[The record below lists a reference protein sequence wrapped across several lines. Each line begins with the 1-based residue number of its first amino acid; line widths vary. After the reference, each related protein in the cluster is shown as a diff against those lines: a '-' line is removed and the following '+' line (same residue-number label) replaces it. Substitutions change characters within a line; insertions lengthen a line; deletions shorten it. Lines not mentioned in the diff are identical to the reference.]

1 MEAPSEDRFSDLP
14 NPVIHHI
21 FSYLETNDIPRIAAV
36 SRRFRDVC
44 SSSPYLDLEADFL
57 ASQNCESDCQGF
69 KDFVNRVL
77 AHRNG
82 VGIHRLRLS
91 WFCNQPH
98 YKGLAGPVIDNW
110 VKYAA
115 ECNVQELEIGLFPG
129 DGALFVIPPCL
140 SNCQSLRELTLNL
153 KGRGLVLQPGV
164 FASLVELTLAN
175 VELCATFSGGGIGTW
190 ISTACKSLK
199 NLFLYKVTCSRSK
212 DMSISSSSLQHLNLC
227 ACEFPEGSKLSITSA
242 SLQHLSMRR
251 CVFNEQGKVVVRAER
266 LENLLVDVD
275 FSSDFPYRLDYQLFK
290 FRIFAPSLV
299 SFSWRGPPA
308 SYSDNLEHFL
318 CLDEASISLNFQ
330 QHDEEFAPH
339 NQQDVEFA
347 LGFLEQMLHRVRY
360 TRTLKL
366 NTEIFV
372 YYHQPGV
379 FDNLKHLVVVGPRF
393 EEDQDQTISPF
404 LSGLRNLRTL
414 TLKLDDDNNGEV
426 DANVVA
432 LLWMRR
438 QRYVAKKRKPRRIA
452 FCFND
457 NEQVGPREK
466 DNEAMLKWI
475 LECEKALEKVVF
487 YY

>member
-1 MEAPSEDRFSDLP
+1 MEAQSEDRFSDLP

-98 YKGLAGPVIDNW
+98 YIGLAGPVIDNW

-115 ECNVQELEIGLFPG
+115 ECNVQELEIGVFP
-129 DGALFVIPPCL
+129 
-140 SNCQSLRELTLNL
+140 
-153 KGRGLVLQPGV
+153 
-164 FASLVELTLAN
+164 
-175 VELCATFSGGGIGTW
+175 
-190 ISTACKSLK
+190 
-199 NLFLYKVTCSRSK
+199 
-212 DMSISSSSLQHLNLC
+212 
-227 ACEFPEGSKLSITSA
+227 
-242 SLQHLSMRR
+242 
-251 CVFNEQGKVVVRAER
+251 
-266 LENLLVDVD
+266 
-275 FSSDFPYRLDYQLFK
+275 
-290 FRIFAPSLV
+290 
-299 SFSWRGPPA
+299 
-308 SYSDNLEHFL
+308 
-318 CLDEASISLNFQ
+318 DEASISLHFQ
-330 QHDEEFAPH
+330 QLQDEELAPH
-339 NQQDVEFA
+339 NQQDVEFSH
-347 LGFLEQMLHRVRY
+347 GFVERMLHKVRY

-379 FDNLKHLVVVGPRF
+379 FDNLKHLVVVGPCF
-393 EEDQDQTISPF
+393 EEDQDQKISPF
-404 LSGLRNLRTL
+404 LSGLHNLRTL

-438 QRYVAKKRKPRRIA
+438 QRYVAKKRKPQRIS

-457 NEQVGPREK
+457 NEQVGPTE